1 MRAKI
6 RQVQLFKI
14 PNLLVV
20 GEREK
25 PEGTLSLRKQDG
37 TRQDGMLV
45 EQLIKLVKDRTEKR
59 SVEL

>member
-14 PNLLVV
+14 PNMLVG

-37 TRQDGMLV
+37 THQDGMLV